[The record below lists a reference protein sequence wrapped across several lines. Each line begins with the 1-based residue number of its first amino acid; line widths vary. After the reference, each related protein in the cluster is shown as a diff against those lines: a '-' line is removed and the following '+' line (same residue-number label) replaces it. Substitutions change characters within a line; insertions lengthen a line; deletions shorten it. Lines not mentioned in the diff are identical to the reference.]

1 MRVHVRLGAGAVSD
15 PFRPLKNAFA
25 RYTTG
30 ITVVS
35 CVPEGG
41 EPIGITVNS
50 FNSVSLEP
58 ALVSWCLDDHTSV
71 AEAFLKSDHY
81 AVSILAADQE
91 ALSNRFATPGQ
102 HGFAEGEGET
112 FSTGAPLLKGRI
124 AGFDCRLAER
134 LKVGDHTILIGEI
147 VHFDS
152 REAKPLVYAGRSYIE
167 GPMIND

>member
-1 MRVHVRLGAGAVSD
+1 MSD

-35 CVPEGG
+35 CLDAERKA
-41 EPIGITVNS
+41 IGITVNS

-71 AEAFLKSDHY
+71 AKAFLQADHY

-91 ALSNRFATPGQ
+91 EMSNRFATPGQ
-102 HGFAEGEGET
+102 HAFKEGEGEV
-112 FSTGAPLLKGRI
+112 FQTGAPLLKGRI
-124 AGFDCRLAER
+124 AGFDCRLADR

-147 VHFDS
+147 VHYDSFDA
-152 REAKPLVYAGRSYIE
+152 EPLVYCGRNYIK
-167 GPMIND
+167 GPKISDGA